1 MPTCSPFLISH
12 CRRRYPTPTAP
23 RALGAPALAHRRR
36 FFEDRLARGDVP
48 AAAHHAGPDRWLLCR
63 QTQTLIDGEPEL
75 DDYCVC
81 PPVTMAFPC
90 GPVALRELVTESSVS
105 FHPLFQ
111 RHHGL
116 EPHCPPPFAAA
127 TAAAGLS
134 STPVTAYHFD
144 VGPPRI
150 HQARSTSR
158 LQHDPPIVACAGE
171 KGGAGR
177 IAMQVAR
184 SAFGRSQGRWRA
196 RGTYVHVHGFKVD
209 LEMQGGG
216 SWRV

>member
-1 MPTCSPFLISH
+1 MLVLLQILLVFGSVHREYFLTKYKIW
-12 CRRRYPTPTAP
+12 
-23 RALGAPALAHRRR
+23 AHRRR

-81 PPVTMAFPC
+81 PPMTMAFPG

-105 FHPLFQ
+105 FLPLFAFQAQQ

-116 EPHCPPPFAAA
+116 EPHCLPPFAAA

-158 LQHDPPIVACAGE
+158 LRHDPPIVYCSPPSV
-171 KGGAGR
+171 R
-177 IAMQVAR
+177 
-184 SAFGRSQGRWRA
+184 
-196 RGTYVHVHGFKVD
+196 
-209 LEMQGGG
+209 
-216 SWRV
+216 